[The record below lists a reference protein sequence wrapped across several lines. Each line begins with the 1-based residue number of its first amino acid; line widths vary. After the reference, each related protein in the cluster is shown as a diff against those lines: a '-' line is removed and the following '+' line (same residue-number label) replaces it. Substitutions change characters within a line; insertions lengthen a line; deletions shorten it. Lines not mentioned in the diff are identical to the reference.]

1 MPAKPLGARST
12 GVTSDEVRRHNLALV
27 LDRVHRSGAA
37 SRSSLTA
44 ATGLNRSTV
53 HHLVAELVDL
63 GFVEEGPPEI
73 EGPGRP
79 SPMVAPIPHSGVA
92 LACAINVYSLE
103 VAAIGLGG
111 HFFARLVE
119 PSPVGGQSPE
129 ETVARIAEMA
139 GRVLARL
146 PHAARVIG
154 AGVSVTGVVRPEDG
168 LVRIAP
174 NLGWVDVPLGPRLEA
189 VLGVPV
195 TLTNDADAGALAEH
209 MRGAASAAS
218 DILYVSGEVGIGIG
232 VISDG
237 LPFGGASGYAGE
249 AGHMVVNPT
258 GIRCGCGA
266 RGCWETEAGEAALL
280 NATGT
285 AVESDGLAALADL
298 ERRAVGGD
306 PRALDGIAAV
316 SHWLGIGLGSLINIF
331 NPELVVLG
339 GFFNTFHRWM
349 AGPAREAIE
358 SQAIAASLASVVMVA
373 SALGDDAPLVG
384 AAEIALAPVLADPA
398 SVAG

>member
-1 MPAKPLGARST
+1 MPAKPLGARGT

-27 LDRVHRSGAA
+27 LDRVHRSGSA

-44 ATGLNRSTV
+44 STGLNRSTV
-53 HHLVAELVDL
+53 RHLVGALAEL
-63 GFVEEGPPEI
+63 GFVEEGQPEI
-73 EGPGRP
+73 DGPGRP
-79 SPMVAPIPHSGVA
+79 SPMVTPIPQSAIVV
-92 LACAINVYSLE
+92 ACAVNVYSLE
-103 VAAIGLGG
+103 VAAIGLAG
-111 HFFARLVE
+111 HFFARVLE
-119 PSPVGGQSPE
+119 PSPFGGQSPD

-139 GRVLARL
+139 SRVLGQL
-146 PHAARVIG
+146 PHRARVIG

-174 NLGWVDVPLGPRLEA
+174 NLGWVDVPLGPDLEA
-189 VLGVPV
+189 VLGIPV

-209 MRGAASAAS
+209 MRGAATAAS
-218 DILYVSGEVGIGIG
+218 DILYVSGEDGIGIG

-249 AGHMVVNPT
+249 AGHMVVNPA

-280 NATGT
+280 RSTGT
-285 AVESDGLAALADL
+285 VVETDGLAALADL
-298 ERRAVGGD
+298 ERRAMEGD
-306 PRALDGIAAV
+306 PRALDGIADV
-316 SHWLGIGLGSLINIF
+316 SYRLGIGLGSLINIF

-339 GFFNTFHRWM
+339 GFFNTFYRWM
-349 AGPAREAIE
+349 ADTAREAIA
-358 SQAIAASLASVVMVA
+358 SQAITASLTTVDVVA

-384 AAEIALAPVLADPA
+384 AAEIALAPFLADPG
-398 SVAG
+398 SIAG